1 MKAEKVK
8 VILEETWYP
17 ANVAN
22 FIARES
28 GAKVLV
34 VPQTP
39 GAVQGTEDY
48 IAHLDYLVTAVADA
62 LK

>member
-1 MKAEKVK
+1 MKAEKVR
-8 VILEETWYP
+8 VILLETWYP
-17 ANVAN
+17 ADVAKLV
-22 FIARES
+22 ARES

-48 IAHLDYLVTAVADA
+48 IAHLDYLVTTVVNA
-62 LK
+62 LH